1 MSKDPYHQR
10 EAENYDRPIASRE
23 YLLELINQQK
33 APTSID
39 HLIEIL
45 DYRAE
50 SDIEALGRRLKAM
63 VRDGQVFRNRRGG
76 FLSFEHMDLVKGYV
90 QAHVD
95 GFGFLSPESGGKGK
109 GGKDVFIPAHEMRKL
124 MNGDKAAVKIT
135 GFDSRRERD
144 EGHVVAVLERA
155 HQSVVGRYYREKGI
169 HFVIPDDKRII
180 QDILLSPDYDH
191 NARQGDIVL
200 VRILEYPDQHNP
212 PIGMIESILGKE
224 NDPGM
229 EVTIAI
235 NTHGIPHKWN
245 EAVVEQVKSI
255 PAEVAEQDKQGR
267 LDLRDKP
274 FVTIDGADARDFD
287 DAVYCEPT
295 ADGFRLFVAI
305 ADVSH
310 YVLKDS
316 AIDAEAVERGTSVYF
331 PGEVIPM
338 LPEVLSNGLC
348 SLNPKVDRLVMVCE
362 MDIGSSGAIKNYQF
376 HQALIHSHARLIYDQ
391 VAEFLFNNAADETC
405 EPLRH
410 DLQNLKF
417 VYQALA
423 KARKKRHAIEFDTR
437 EVVFEYNEQRKIEN
451 IHPYARNEAHLII
464 EECMIAANICAAK
477 FLKKHKIPALYRIH
491 EGPNPDKVQGMVE
504 FLAVYGVRMGVGNL
518 QPQDYAEA
526 LQQVS
531 DLPEFEMIQTVMLR
545 SMLQASYSPDTK
557 TGHFGLALQD
567 YAHFTSPIRRYPD
580 LLVHRGIRHVL
591 QTQNQQAFAYDVNAM
606 TALGES
612 CSRFERRAED
622 ATREAADWLK
632 CEYLQKHV
640 GQQFSG
646 IVTSV
651 TSFGMFVQLEDLM
664 IDGLVHVTSLKRD
677 YYQFDA
683 VHHRLIGESS
693 GRVYQLGD
701 QVEVQVARVDMD
713 ERKID
718 FDLISSSHA
727 RFIGKDVKSSRGKRK
742 KPSRD
747 YPAGKSRKSRDKTGK
762 GKGKRGKSSNRRK
775 RK

>member
-1 MSKDPYHQR
+1 
-10 EAENYDRPIASRE
+10 
-23 YLLELINQQK
+23 
-33 APTSID
+33 
-39 HLIEIL
+39 
-45 DYRAE
+45 
-50 SDIEALGRRLKAM
+50 
-63 VRDGQVFRNRRGG
+63 
-76 FLSFEHMDLVKGYV
+76 
-90 QAHVD
+90 
-95 GFGFLSPESGGKGK
+95 
-109 GGKDVFIPAHEMRKL
+109 
-124 MNGDKAAVKIT
+124 
-135 GFDSRRERD
+135 
-144 EGHVVAVLERA
+144 
-155 HQSVVGRYYREKGI
+155 
-169 HFVIPDDKRII
+169 
-180 QDILLSPDYDH
+180 
-191 NARQGDIVL
+191 
-200 VRILEYPDQHNP
+200 
-212 PIGMIESILGKE
+212 
-224 NDPGM
+224 
-229 EVTIAI
+229 
-235 NTHGIPHKWN
+235 
-245 EAVVEQVKSI
+245 
-255 PAEVAEQDKQGR
+255 
-267 LDLRDKP
+267 
-274 FVTIDGADARDFD
+274 
-287 DAVYCEPT
+287 
-295 ADGFRLFVAI
+295 
-305 ADVSH
+305 
-310 YVLKDS
+310 
-316 AIDAEAVERGTSVYF
+316 
-331 PGEVIPM
+331 
-338 LPEVLSNGLC
+338 
-348 SLNPKVDRLVMVCE
+348 
-362 MDIGSSGAIKNYQF
+362 
-376 HQALIHSHARLIYDQ
+376 
-391 VAEFLFNNAADETC
+391 
-405 EPLRH
+405 
-410 DLQNLKF
+410 
-417 VYQALA
+417 
-423 KARKKRHAIEFDTR
+423 
-437 EVVFEYNEQRKIEN
+437 
-451 IHPYARNEAHLII
+451 
-464 EECMIAANICAAK
+464 MIAANICAAR
-477 FLKKHKIPALYRIH
+477 FLKQHKIPALYRIH

-504 FLAVYGVRMGVGNL
+504 FLAVYGVRMRVGDL
-518 QPQDYAEA
+518 QPEDYAEA

-591 QTQNQQAFAYDVNAM
+591 QTRNQQPFVYDVNAM

-718 FDLISSSHA
+718 FDLISSNHA
-727 RFIGKDVKSSRGKRK
+727 RFIGKDSKSSRAKRK

-747 YPAGKSRKSRDKTGK
+747 YPAGKSRKPRDKTGK